1 MRGLTAVLV
10 FSLVAF
16 VEGDGVSVEDV
27 LRAQQSAVQEY
38 YVFSPRQATSVAVAE
53 PPVVDG
59 QLDDACWRG
68 LEPVT
73 DFVLTESGGSPS
85 QKTEVFLCHSGGV
98 LYAGFRC
105 YEAVMEERPDPTT
118 PDYEPGD
125 WEQRTDTLELYFS
138 VANNHTDYFRLVI
151 GIDGKTK
158 LFTGAGL
165 RGEFPEDRMGKEYEL
180 FRGPSVAC
188 EVVDEEEAWTG
199 EVAIPVSAFH
209 LRGDLAGQVWGFDV
223 VRVRVPAPAEV
234 SAWCC
239 DPGRPKVLPIEFGDL
254 LFGERS
260 IAVTKIDLGKPYWGE
275 NSARVTLVNRLHSER
290 KLRLLSEIYMP
301 VDEVVY
307 DRYEGV
313 TVLAGGRTEEVDL
326 PYELSWR
333 GKWPVYPEYCQRLSL
348 RVEDAGTGE
357 SLYAASYPVA
367 FDVGVKPSERYGQ
380 TPEAPNPAPDDP
392 DFLTRK
398 RDFIIGRIP
407 EFRRLG
413 TADGAESDFVLAAL
427 DGSVRFHL
435 MEEGVLREMADWLTG
450 LFDNDIDR
458 MLGATFF
465 VHQRPVTCHS
475 GFLSRMG
482 PMGPLSVVR
491 RGGGLCDS
499 RARSLAGILSQMTR
513 QETGEPYRCQ
523 HLGLKG
529 HVVCAVE
536 AMPEPEGPAD
546 HWVLD
551 PDVGV
556 FYFTRDNTHFA
567 TLGELRRDRW
577 LSYRMNFNN
586 VRHSHELYF
595 NTDHQFTYDWKHEP
609 VWPPDAPA
617 W

>member
-10 FSLVAF
+10 FSLVAL
-16 VEGDGVSVEDV
+16 VEGDRLAVEDV
-27 LRAQQSAVQEY
+27 LRLRQSAAREY
-38 YVFSPRQATSVAVAE
+38 YAFSPRQATSVAVAE

-68 LEPVT
+68 LEPVS

-85 QKTEVFLCHSGGV
+85 QKTEVFLCHFRGV

-105 YEAVMEERPDPTT
+105 HESAMSERPDPTT

-125 WEQRTDTLELYFS
+125 WEQRTDTLQLYFS

-180 FRGPSVAC
+180 FRGPSFAC
-188 EVVDEEEAWTG
+188 EVADQVDAWTG
-199 EVAIPVSAFH
+199 EVALPVSALD

-223 VRVRVPAPAEV
+223 VRARVPEPREV
-234 SAWCC
+234 SAWSC
-239 DPGRPKVLPIEFGDL
+239 DPGRRKVLPIEFGDL
-254 LFGERS
+254 LFGDRS
-260 IAVTKIDLGKPYWGE
+260 IVVTKIDLGKPCWGE

-290 KLRLLSEIYMP
+290 KLRLLSEVYMP

-313 TVLAGGRTEEVDL
+313 TVLVGGRTEEVEV
-326 PYELSWR
+326 PYKLSWR

-367 FDVGVKPSERYGQ
+367 FDVGVKPSEGYGQ
-380 TPEAPNPAPDDP
+380 TREAPNPAPDDP

-413 TADGAESDFVLAAL
+413 TGDGAESDFVLAAL
-427 DGSVRFHL
+427 DGTVRFNL
-435 MEEGVLREMADWLTG
+435 MEEGVLREMADWLFG

-475 GFLSRMG
+475 GFLSHMG

-529 HVVCAVE
+529 HVVCAV
-536 AMPEPEGPAD
+536 AAVAEPEGPAD

-551 PDVGV
+551 PDVGL
-556 FYFTRDNTHFA
+556 FHFARDNTRFA
-567 TLGELRRDRW
+567 TLDELRRDRW
-577 LSYRMNFNN
+577 LSYRMNFNY
-586 VRHSHELYF
+586 VRHSHEFYF
-595 NTDHQFTYDWKHEP
+595 NADHQFTYEWKHEP